1 MLHKTIASLAASVA
15 LFTSTGAFAH
25 AAIASSSIA
34 NGGAVATTPANFG
47 VTFSA
52 PVRLAGV
59 TLTNAAGAQVPM
71 TYRGS
76 ATPAATF
83 SVPLPRLAPGTYT
96 MAFRAMGA
104 DGHAMAPQTTFTIG
118 AVTAARAAPKASAM
132 GGMDHSKMGGMGG
145 MEGMSGMNH
154 GGGSAMT
161 VTTSIADGA
170 VLTSAPTSLRVTFPH
185 AMRLTSARLSVASG
199 ETIPVRL
206 PAGTA
211 PATTADIMFP
221 RLDADSYSLTWG
233 ANAGDH
239 TMGGTVRFRVR

>member
-1 MLHKTIASLAASVA
+1 MLHKTIATVAASIT

-25 AAIASSSIA
+25 AVIANSSIA
-34 NGGAVATTPANFG
+34 NGGAVAKTPANFN

-59 TLTNAAGAQVPM
+59 TLTNGAGAQVPM
-71 TYRGS
+71 TYRGG
-76 ATPAATF
+76 ATPTSTF

-96 MAFRAMGA
+96 MAFRAMGT

-118 AVTAARAAPKASAM
+118 AQAARSAPQAPAM
-132 GGMDHSKMGGMGG
+132 AGMGHSKMAGMA
-145 MEGMSGMNH
+145 GMNH
-154 GGGSAMT
+154 GASSAMT

-170 VLTSAPTSLRVTFPH
+170 ILTSAPTSLRVTFPH